1 MENVIIVLILVA
13 AVGYGIYSFIHHLRH
28 GGGCCGEHDAP
39 AKKVRAADTNKSH
52 YPHRLVMGV
61 DGMTCQNCQRHVENA
76 LNTLPDTLAEVN
88 LSARNVM
95 VWTKADADEEVIR
108 KAIRDA
114 GYLPLRTQEKGV
126 IFGHAQPLPH
136 YVKKEQPLMMI
147 NKRLISMMGDSKRY
161 IAWNV
166 VLQFLALLA
175 NIVMIFAVSRLL
187 AGLLDG
193 TPDLPT
199 ALLYIFGALIVRFF
213 CTRGAASASYNASCT
228 VKKRCAPP
236 FMKNCSA

>member
-1 MENVIIVLILVA
+1 MANVIIVLILVA

-88 LSARNVM
+88 LSARNVT

-114 GYLPLRTQEKGV
+114 GYLPLRTK
-126 IFGHAQPLPH
+126 
-136 YVKKEQPLMMI
+136 
-147 NKRLISMMGDSKRY
+147 
-161 IAWNV
+161 
-166 VLQFLALLA
+166 
-175 NIVMIFAVSRLL
+175 
-187 AGLLDG
+187 
-193 TPDLPT
+193 
-199 ALLYIFGALIVRFF
+199 
-213 CTRGAASASYNASCT
+213 
-228 VKKRCAPP
+228 
-236 FMKNCSA
+236 